1 MAETAWT
8 VHCEHCGKEWQT
20 TEGTIGQQVWCS
32 PGCAAAWLQ
41 AIYPRPYDPA
51 HVRELI
57 DACTEAHVT
66 ARGGEGT
73 RNEAWMPWGD
83 WGRIVCAL
91 EDLNGGPDGGAGLP
105 QGVRTSDG

>member
-32 PGCAAAWLQ
+32 PGCASAWTQ
-41 AIYPRPYDPA
+41 RNYGRTYDPV
-51 HVRELI
+51 HVSELI
-57 DACTEAHVT
+57 AACTEASVV
-66 ARGGEGT
+66 GEAGTGT
-73 RNEAWMPWGD
+73 RNEARLPWSD

-91 EDLNGGPDGGAGLP
+91 EDLCGGPDGGAALP
-105 QGVRTSDG
+105 QEVRNA